1 MGWGEET
8 RLLAREIYG
17 EDVVSPLSQIR
28 LVRTSAARLAGQ
40 SLEEANEGAETGWVA
55 VGVERDGTL
64 RTDPTTRIDENDDVL
79 VAGTDA
85 MIQEFERGTSGS

>member
-1 MGWGEET
+1 M
-8 RLLAREIYG
+8 
-17 EDVVSPLSQIR
+17 
-28 LVRTSAARLAGQ
+28 
-40 SLEEANEGAETGWVA
+40 A

-85 MIQEFERGTSGS
+85 MIQEFERGAGGS